1 MNPKDNFSQ
10 AVKDL
15 LTSDAPAASAES
27 AGADTSTPMM
37 YTRPGSFA
45 PAGVPQQGGNKES
58 TGVSTIAAG
67 TMIVGDIHSK
77 GDLAIYGDVQGN
89 IETSGNVAMGGK
101 VIGNITGRDI
111 AFGKSSVKGNL
122 KATGN
127 VQLDGKSVL
136 MGDIE
141 AKSVSSNGRIKG
153 NLVIEG
159 KAHFLPETILMGN
172 VCAGSLSIEEGARIK
187 GDVSTSSQNDAD
199 IDDPFKDL

>member
-15 LTSDAPAASAES
+15 LTSDVPANGELANADIDASKPS
-27 AGADTSTPMM
+27 M
-37 YTRPGSFA
+37 YTRPGSLTPAVA
-45 PAGVPQQGGNKES
+45 PLSGNKES

-111 AFGKSSVKGNL
+111 AFGKSSVKGNI

-187 GDVSTSSQNDAD
+187 GDVSTSSQNDTD
-199 IDDPFKDL
+199 LDDPFKDL